1 MDVSSIQT
9 YIINSARVVFLNERP
24 HPRSGKGKEDKGRGE
39 RSRGTTTAHSE
50 CAYCAR
56 ILQSEN
62 NNYCSIS
69 CKVNGGDDMV
79 PKEGVDMSFAEE
91 TIKPTPRKSTQA
103 KSAKDKSGDRRG
115 RKGSPASDTASKSA
129 RSRSPVSV
137 KSEDEPT
144 NSSHGGSPILKVA
157 AGALLAGAKRKHPTT
172 RGDAP
177 TTPAPLLIT
186 PSVLHR
192 RKSRPKKSPVGDH

>member
-24 HPRSGKGKEDKGRGE
+24 HPRSNKGKEDKARSE
-39 RSRGTTTAHSE
+39 RSRAASDNAHSE

-69 CKVNGGDDMV
+69 CKMNGGDCMV
-79 PKEGVDMSFAEE
+79 PKAGVDMSFAEE
-91 TIKPTPRKSTQA
+91 TIKPTRGRARKRRAPRTIDEAARGLQPAITVARALAVDHRYRSRA
-103 KSAKDKSGDRRG
+103 KTNRRTVATVDRRF
-115 RKGSPASDTASKSA
+115 SKS
-129 RSRSPVSV
+129 P
-137 KSEDEPT
+137 P
-144 NSSHGGSPILKVA
+144 
-157 AGALLAGAKRKHPTT
+157 GALLVGSKRKHPAS

-177 TTPAPLLIT
+177 ATPAPLLIT

-192 RKSRPKKSPVGDH
+192 RKSRPKSPVGDH